1 MANGRRPIRHSLL
14 LETLMHS
21 VLTAPPGAEPVSLA
35 EAKAH
40 LRVTH
45 ADEDQLIG
53 RLITAAR
60 RLVEGRTGL
69 KLMSQV
75 WSVFL
80 DDWPSQDIALP
91 IAPLISVNDVVTYGD
106 DDVPAT
112 VDPAHY
118 YAVLGSRP
126 PRLVLRASRVWARP
140 GRIAN
145 GIEIKLTAG
154 FGASAAA
161 VPEALRQAML
171 HALAQWYAE
180 RGDSADQGL
189 PLAASA
195 LLAPYR
201 EARL

>member
-1 MANGRRPIRHSLL
+1 
-14 LETLMHS
+14 MHS
-21 VLTAPPGAEPVSLA
+21 ILTTPPSAEPISLA

-45 ADEDQLIG
+45 ADEDQLIS
-53 RLITAAR
+53 RLIVAAR
-60 RLVEGRTGL
+60 RLVEGHTGL
-69 KLMSQV
+69 KLMNQG

-80 DDWPSQDIALP
+80 DDWPSQDIPLP
-91 IAPLISVNDVVTYGD
+91 VAPLISLNDVVVYGD
-106 DDVPAT
+106 DNIPAT
-112 VDPAHY
+112 IDPAHY

-126 PRLVLRASRVWARP
+126 PRLVLRSSRAWARP

-161 VPEALRQAML
+161 VPEALREAML

-180 RGDSADQGL
+180 RGDTADQGL

-195 LLAPYR
+195 LIQPYR
-201 EARL
+201 EVRL

>member
-1 MANGRRPIRHSLL
+1 
-14 LETLMHS
+14 MHS
-21 VLTAPPGAEPVSLA
+21 ILTTPPTAEPITLA

-40 LRVTH
+40 LRITH
-45 ADEDQLIG
+45 ADEDQLIS
-53 RLITAAR
+53 RLIIAAR
-60 RLVEGRTGL
+60 RLVEGHTGL
-69 KLMSQV
+69 KLMSQG
-75 WSVFL
+75 WSIFL
-80 DDWPSQDIALP
+80 DDWPGQDISLP
-91 IAPLISVNDVVTYGD
+91 IAPLISLNDVITYGD

-126 PRLVLRASRVWARP
+126 PRLVLRGSRAWPRP

-161 VPEALRQAML
+161 VPEALREAML
-171 HALAQWYAE
+171 HALAQWYGE

-189 PLAASA
+189 PLAATS
-195 LLAPYR
+195 LIAPYR
-201 EARL
+201 ELRL